1 VKRQQ
6 PKPQQ
11 RVGLRL
17 VVAGLAGFDALT
29 QGLMSMTSDRGW
41 QWVWLLAA
49 ASTTII
55 LTLMSQSDLGVL
67 SKILK

>member
-1 VKRQQ
+1 VERQQ

-11 RVGLRL
+11 QVGLRL
-17 VVAGLAGFDALT
+17 VVAGLAGFDVLT
-29 QGLMSMTSDRGW
+29 QGLLSMTSNRRW

-49 ASTTII
+49 VSAMII

-67 SKILK
+67 SKKF